1 MLLSASFHHFIS
13 LLIGERS
20 STSLSVFYVTGRQSG
35 PEWLLSE
42 PACSICHWVIV
53 GNTLGNLAVTFVWD
67 LPHSCL
73 VFFDIFPHPSFSFT
87 EFVSDSPYIVIWSYR
102 SSVIFNATY
111 ISDFHSLSL
120 FNLCVSVS
128 TEKYWRYEMDFNTFI
143 LVCLKIIFIYTSTCN
158 KQSLPPKK
166 SNHKSPLL
174 HLHINKSFYSKLPTY
189 SEVKNTMKVYVYYSV
204 AHWKYQC
211 KF

>member
-1 MLLSASFHHFIS
+1 MTDLFSCCCQISSSVHDGDLLSSMLFSMSWCLSFCSQRIAY
-13 LLIGERS
+13 LLMW
-20 STSLSVFYVTGRQSG
+20 RQ
-35 PEWLLSE
+35 L
-42 PACSICHWVIV
+42 
-53 GNTLGNLAVTFVWD
+53 
-67 LPHSCL
+67 
-73 VFFDIFPHPSFSFT
+73 IF
-87 EFVSDSPYIVIWSYR
+87 
-102 SSVIFNATY
+102 
-111 ISDFHSLSL
+111 
-120 FNLCVSVS
+120 S